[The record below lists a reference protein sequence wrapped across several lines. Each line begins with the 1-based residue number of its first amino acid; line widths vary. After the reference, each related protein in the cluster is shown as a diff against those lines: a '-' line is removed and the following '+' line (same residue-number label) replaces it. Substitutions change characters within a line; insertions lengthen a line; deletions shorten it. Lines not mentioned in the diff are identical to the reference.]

1 MYFRKLARLSAVAAG
16 LAFMFVPSKAEAV
29 GFGIEVA
36 GGFTTPAPNPYF
48 QFTAD
53 LRQNLVSRLA
63 LGFRGGLGLTVNG
76 GTTLN
81 IPLDLYLNIF
91 LASRFSLEAG
101 GGLWIYPNTETTLRA
116 HVGGGLNLRFGSLE
130 LAFHMG
136 YLQPG
141 LVALVRVG
149 YFF

>member
-1 MYFRKLARLSAVAAG
+1 MSFRKLARLSATAAG
-16 LAFMFVPSKAEAV
+16 LMFMFVPFKAEAV
-29 GFGIEVA
+29 GFGLEVS
-36 GGFTTPAPNPYF
+36 GGLTTPAPTPHF
-48 QFTAD
+48 QFAAD

-76 GTTLN
+76 GTTFS

-101 GGLWIYPNTETTLRA
+101 GGLWIYPNTDTTLRA
-116 HVGGGLNLRFGSLE
+116 HFGGGLNIRFGSLE
-130 LAFHMG
+130 LAFHVG